1 MFTGLQWMKLQSKL
15 EIMIKR
21 FQGEEGKRKI
31 VQALNDCQIFIGDT
45 LAAERIADA
54 GSLFAFIEGQIIIT
68 QGESDDDLY
77 IILSGELEIHVNKRL
92 VAVRDAAQDVG
103 EMCVVDP
110 KAPRSATVRARTNGI
125 ALKVSESDFTKIADQ
140 HPKLWRNIASQLANR
155 LRERGRLLKAP
166 NEIIKIFI
174 GCAVESLPYAQQLQA
189 LLDHDPVEVR
199 IWTDNVFS
207 PSSYTLQ
214 DLMEQ
219 VNCVDFAI
227 FFAMPEDLIESK
239 NEESYGPR
247 DNVILEIGLFMGKLG
262 KERVYLIK
270 KRKTELKIPTDLLG
284 FQTIDFD
291 ATKADLSIALNPV
304 CLEIRKMIK
313 RLGPV

>member
-1 MFTGLQWMKLQSKL
+1 
-15 EIMIKR
+15 MIKR

-31 VQALNDCQIFIGDT
+31 IQALTDCQIFIGDT
-45 LAAERIADA
+45 LASEKIAEV
-54 GSLFAFIEGQIIIT
+54 GNLFPFIEGQIIIT

-110 KAPRSATVRARTNGI
+110 KAPRSATVKARTNGV

-140 HPKLWRNIASQLANR
+140 HPILWRNIASQLANR

-174 GCAVESLPYAQQLQA
+174 GCAVESLAYAQQLQA

-239 NEESYGPR
+239 DEESYGPR

-270 KRKTELKIPTDLLG
+270 KRKAELKIPTDLLG

-291 ATKADLSIALNPV
+291 ASKTDLSIALNPV
-304 CLEIRKMIK
+304 CLEIRKMLK
-313 RLGPV
+313 KLGPV